1 MEKDTSINIRKRD
14 RSSSPFL
21 YDLIHSMTPGEKKY
35 FKQSAKSDT
44 SAKNYLTIFETLE
57 KQESFDDEAAYE
69 LLKTKIKGC
78 NNYRTTKQFLLKMI
92 LKWMRS
98 YPDAE
103 KNDLK
108 EIKNSIEDIRFLMK
122 KGFYKQVKKDLE
134 KIKTLAKNSEAY
146 IGFEIISLDYMLL
159 ATIGT
164 TKDLPEKMVQLRELV
179 GVTDEK
185 VLSYF
190 KHLDEITVE
199 NAEKASVKNKTFLEA
214 RLLEIE
220 EYFGEKGERLKRM
233 RSEKAEI
240 KALLANLDS

>member
-1 MEKDTSINIRKRD
+1 
-14 RSSSPFL
+14 
-21 YDLIHSMTPGEKKY
+21 
-35 FKQSAKSDT
+35 
-44 SAKNYLTIFETLE
+44 
-57 KQESFDDEAAYE
+57 
-69 LLKTKIKGC
+69 
-78 NNYRTTKQFLLKMI
+78 
-92 LKWMRS
+92 
-98 YPDAE
+98 
-103 KNDLK
+103 
-108 EIKNSIEDIRFLMK
+108 MK

>member
-1 MEKDTSINIRKRD
+1 MEKDTSINTRKRD

-44 SAKNYLTIFETLE
+44 SAKNYLAIFET
-57 KQESFDDEAAYE
+57 
-69 LLKTKIKGC
+69 LKTKIKDV
-78 NNYRTTKQFLLKMI
+78 NSYRVIKQYLLNII

-98 YPDAE
+98 YPEVE
-103 KNDLK
+103 KNEVR
-108 EIKNSIEDIRFLMK
+108 EIKHGIEDIRFLIK
-122 KGFYKQVKKDLE
+122 KGFYKQAKKDLE

-159 ATIGT
+159 AAIGT
-164 TKDLPEKMVQLRELV
+164 TKDLPEQMVQLRELV

-199 NAEKASVKNKTFLEA
+199 NAEKASVKNKSFLEA

-220 EYFGEKGERLKRM
+220 EYFGQKGERLKRM